1 MLRSSSRPLELTYE
15 EKQMATTKKDIK
27 SDFAY
32 ARLLM
37 RKIDE
42 ALKDS
47 KNITDFSESSELGQ
61 MGLELMATTGTFL
74 QYLQEQEEAK

>member
-1 MLRSSSRPLELTYE
+1 
-15 EKQMATTKKDIK
+15 MATTKSQVR

-47 KNITDFSESSELGQ
+47 KNLDDFSEGSELGQ
-61 MGLELMATTGTFL
+61 MGLELMATSGTFL
-74 QYLQEQEEAK
+74 QWLSEQEEKGAN

>member
-1 MLRSSSRPLELTYE
+1 
-15 EKQMATTKKDIK
+15 MATTKKDIR

-47 KNITDFSESSELGQ
+47 KNITDWSESSELGQ

-74 QYLQEQEEAK
+74 QYLQEQEEAN